1 MKKKE
6 EVKFS
11 KLNKFLM
18 ILGSV
23 RAGAV
28 HVYRRNDV
36 IMKSVLQTNGISLA
50 EGRDGYVRVA
60 VVDAISSLRRRNTGK
75 N

>member
-18 ILGSV
+18 ILG
-23 RAGAV
+23 A
-28 HVYRRNDV
+28 
-36 IMKSVLQTNGISLA
+36 LA
-50 EGRDGYVRVA
+50 LALFTYI
-60 VVDAISSLRRRNTGK
+60 VVMM
-75 N
+75 